1 MKDKYRLAIMI
12 MAGGSGTRFWPL
24 STASKPKQFLTLFGK
39 RSLLQQTFD
48 RVSNLVPVE
57 NIFILT
63 NRRHIPLV
71 REQLPQIPDYNLIGE
86 PVRRDTAAA
95 VTLGAVICRQRFGNV
110 TMAVLPAD
118 HTIRPVRLF
127 QKTLLSAVKA
137 AENDDALYTFGVVP
151 TYPATG
157 YGYLERGSRLKTEDG
172 IEHFTLRRFKEKPDL
187 DTARVYVES
196 GRFFWN
202 SGIFVWSVS
211 KILEEV
217 QRFLPEHTSKLFPL
231 GNAYGRSDWEISLKR
246 AFSPLPKISIDF
258 GVMEKSSC
266 VRMVRADFEW
276 SDVGG
281 WLALKG
287 FLNSDEDGN
296 SFRGRLMV
304 HSSSENLV
312 FCDNED
318 ETVALVGVKDLVV
331 VRVGRKTLVVHR
343 DRTEEVKTLIE
354 KGSEIDS

>member
-1 MKDKYRLAIMI
+1 MKKKKIFTIMI
-12 MAGGSGTRFWPL
+12 MAGGSGVRFWPL

-48 RVSNLVPVE
+48 RISNLVPVE
-57 NIFILT
+57 NIFVLT
-63 NRRHIPLV
+63 NRSYIPLV

-86 PVRRDTAAA
+86 PMRRDTAAA
-95 VTLGAVICRQRFGNV
+95 VTLGAVVCRQRFGNA

-118 HTIRPVRLF
+118 HTIRPVKLF

-157 YGYLERGSRLKTEDG
+157 YGYLERGTRLKVDNG

-187 DTARVYVES
+187 DTARLYVES

-231 GNAYGRSDWEISLKR
+231 GNAYGRTDWEVSLEK
-246 AFSPLPKISIDF
+246 AFSSLPKISIDF

-276 SDVGG
+276 NDVGG
-281 WLALKG
+281 WLALKE
-287 FLNSDEDGN
+287 FLDSDGEDN
-296 SFRGRLMV
+296 SFRGQLKV
-304 HSSSENLV
+304 HDSSGNLV
-312 FCDNED
+312 FCDNEE
-318 ETVALVGVKDLVV
+318 ETVALVGVKNLVV
-331 VRVGRKTLVVHR
+331 VRVGDKTLIVHR

-354 KGSEIDS
+354 NSKLDQS